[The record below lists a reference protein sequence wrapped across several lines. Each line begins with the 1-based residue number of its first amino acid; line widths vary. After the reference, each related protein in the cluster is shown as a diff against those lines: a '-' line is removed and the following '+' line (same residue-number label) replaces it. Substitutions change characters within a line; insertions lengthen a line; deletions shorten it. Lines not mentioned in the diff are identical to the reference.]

1 MIATCGIFIAMSA
14 AIAADDGLDP
24 LANGIGADV
33 TAGSGWS
40 INEGVLTPERGEDRS
55 YVVTNV
61 RFDNAEITLEFNPEA
76 GTNSGVFA
84 RCQDPEAITPES
96 CYEFN
101 IWDAHPN
108 QDRRTGAIVM
118 LSPPTA
124 MVGTEDQWNFMRI
137 RLEGT
142 RLQVWVND
150 TLTNDITHDQLS
162 EGHIAFQYGGDNG
175 MVLFRNISIKE
186 LP

>member
-1 MIATCGIFIAMSA
+1 MSA
-14 AIAADDGLDP
+14 ANAGDDGLDP
-24 LANGIGADV
+24 LASGIGTDLK
-33 TAGSGWS
+33 AGSGWS
-40 INEGVLTPERGEDRS
+40 INDGELTPERGENRV
-55 YVVTNV
+55 YAVTSA

-84 RCQDPEAITPES
+84 RCQNPEAITPQT

-108 QDRRTGAIVM
+108 QERRTGAIVL

-124 MVGTEDQWNFMRI
+124 MVSTEDQWNSMRI

-150 TLTNDITHDQLS
+150 TLTNDITDDRFT
-162 EGHIAFQYGGDNG
+162 EGHIAFQYGGENG
-175 MVLFRNISIKE
+175 MVLFRNITIEE